1 MIKIVGDTT
10 STISL
15 EEARALDIAYIPQII
30 HFGEQSYQDA
40 YELDMPTFMA
50 KFRSSKEGPKTAAP
64 PPPLYYPVYEEF
76 GGPGNTI
83 FVIAPS
89 IELSGTVRSAQS
101 AAEQF
106 PQADIRIIDTRTV
119 GAPLGSIVR
128 QAVKWARQGIDADT
142 LEQNV
147 REMMARQRFYAVLP
161 TLEYLRR
168 GGRLGNAQALAGSVL
183 QIKPIL
189 AVSNGVVESY
199 EVQRTWKRAEE
210 RLKEIVVEQCPP
222 SEDAFLTIQHGDS
235 LAEAR
240 AFAEDV
246 RQRLGL
252 AKVDVVDIP
261 PVMVVYT
268 GQGII
273 GPSFFVA
280 GGSAPAPSKA
290 AS

>member
-15 EEARALDIAYIPQII
+15 EEAQTLDIAYIPQII

-40 YELDMPTFMA
+40 YELDMPTFLA
-50 KFRSSKEGPKTAAP
+50 KFRSSKVAPKTAAP

-83 FVIAPS
+83 FIIAPS

-128 QAVKWARQGIDADT
+128 QAVKWAQQGMDADT

-147 REMMARQRFYAVLP
+147 REMMTRQRFYAVLP

-189 AVSNGVVESY
+189 AVSNGIVDSY
-199 EVQRTWKRAEE
+199 EVQRTWKRAVE
-210 RLKEIVVEQCPP
+210 RLKNIVVEQCPR
-222 SEDAFLTIQHGDS
+222 SEDACLTIQHGDS
-235 LAEAR
+235 LEQAR
-240 AFAEDV
+240 AFGEDV
-246 RQRLGL
+246 RKRLGL
-252 AKVDVVDIP
+252 AKVDITDIP
-261 PVMVVYT
+261 PVMLVYT
-268 GQGII
+268 GPGII

-280 GGSAPAPSKA
+280 EGSAPQPGQA